1 MAAILLTDLDYTDNV
16 PTVADDANTLTGTV
30 FKMEQEMSLDHC
42 IS

>member
-1 MAAILLTDLDYTDNV
+1 MAATLITDVHYTDNV
-16 PTVADDANTLTGTV
+16 ATVADDANTMTGTV